1 MENAQKETEIV
12 NLDLLKKSNFNHFKK
27 QVNQDLRQLNS
38 EIDNLKTLALQN
50 VSTYFLKH

>member
-12 NLDLLKKSNFNHFKK
+12 NLDLLKNSNFNHFKK
-27 QVNQDLRQLNS
+27 QVNQDLRQLKS